1 MRFHLFEL
9 EDQSWFPAIIRDL
22 ATDYLN
28 FVQTTFELYVAM
40 APLLSETL
48 KEAETTRIVDLCSGA
63 AGPLPILVETLAARG
78 IPVTA
83 TLTDLY
89 PNHRA
94 FERTKLRSKGRIDF
108 HRDPVDARA
117 IPRSLP
123 GLRTLFNAFHHFRP
137 QDALAV
143 LRSAAKDRQPIA
155 IFEVSERTPKMIL
168 GVLLTPL
175 FVWLLTP
182 FIHPFRWRR
191 LFWTYLLPM
200 VPLTCL
206 WDGIVSQLRAYTV
219 PELQR
224 MGAAAGAMRWRIGQ
238 APLAIGRGRLT
249 YMIGIPEPYTFA
261 SERRE

>member
-9 EDQSWFPAIIRDL
+9 EDQPWFPATIRDL
-22 ATDYLN
+22 ATEYLN
-28 FVQTTFELYVAM
+28 FVETTLELHVPV

-48 KEAETTRIVDLCSGA
+48 KEAGTTKIVDLCAGA

-89 PNHRA
+89 PNLRA

-108 HRDPVDARA
+108 FRDPVDARA
-117 IPRSLP
+117 LPRSLP
-123 GLRTLFNAFHHFRP
+123 GLRTLFNSFHHFRP
-137 QDALAV
+137 EDALAV
-143 LRSAAKDRQPIA
+143 LRSAANDRQPIA
-155 IFEVSERTPKMIL
+155 IFEVSERTPLMIL
-168 GVLLTPL
+168 GILLVPL
-175 FVWLLTP
+175 FVWLMTP

-191 LFWTYLLPM
+191 LFWTYLVPM

-219 PELQR
+219 PELTR
-224 MGAAAGAMRWRIGQ
+224 MGEEAGSMRWRIGQ
-238 APLAIGRGRLT
+238 APLPIGRGRLT
-249 YMIGIPEPYTFA
+249 YMIGIPQP
-261 SERRE
+261 